1 MTISTRRLAAL
12 SAAAWFGSRGLK
24 ACAHTS
30 RAPGAGSGR
39 PRSVVSGAPL
49 LGVFAP
55 AQDDQRY
62 Q

>member
-12 SAAAWFGSRGLK
+12 FAAAWFGSRGLK
-24 ACAHTS
+24 LARTTA
-30 RAPGAGSGR
+30 APGAGSGR
-39 PRSVVSGAPL
+39 PQSVVSGAPL